1 MLRFSADPQRKRE
14 LETALQSKPAI
25 PLICIG
31 LALCGI
37 PLAIRT
43 RNQGPFAAVVSALAL
58 VAVAQLSLFIL
69 QTLSIRGVL
78 PPVLVPMLPA
88 GILVIA
94 GIIGI
99 RRAE

>member
-1 MLRFSADPQRKRE
+1 MLRFSAEPQRRRE

-31 LALCGI
+31 LALCAI

-43 RNQGPFAAVVSALAL
+43 RNQGPFAAVVGALAL
-58 VAVAQLSLFIL
+58 VAASQIGLFVL
-69 QTLSIRGVL
+69 QTLSTRGII
-78 PPVLVPMLPA
+78 PPILITVLPA
-88 GILVIA
+88 GILVII
-94 GIIGI
+94 GLIGI